1 MQKLF
6 IVSLIKNGLLGG
18 YIVANDHAIIFR
30 TGKATVPQ
38 KYRNLKLEYKEIC
51 EASIGRLFLL
61 PTVSVTL
68 YSGEA
73 YKFAVFFGKRRFVD
87 ILKQMG
93 VGKQA

>member
-18 YIVANDHAIIFR
+18 YIVADDDSIIFR
-30 TGKATVPQ
+30 TGKVTVPQ
-38 KYRNLKLEYKEIC
+38 KYRNLKLEYKEIR

-61 PTVSVTL
+61 PTVSITL

-73 YKFAVFFGKRRFVD
+73 YKFAVFFCKRRFMNT
-87 ILKQMG
+87 LKQMG
-93 VGKQA
+93 VSKQA